1 MRQEW
6 VFAMNQR
13 LGRDRVR
20 FIKHFYKVGNDKIN
34 PDKLG
39 HAVSHCPYCGHK
51 DSFKV
56 RNGFVKCF
64 NASCV
69 ANGSLGFVQAIEHV
83 VGPRL
88 LIPEIERFTG
98 VPYNEDL
105 FTRRREESE

>member
-1 MRQEW
+1 MDKDWAFKTTQE
-6 VFAMNQR
+6 

-20 FIKHFYKVGNDKIN
+20 FIKHFYKVANEQIN

-39 HAVSHCPYCGHK
+39 HAVSHCPYCGQR
-51 DSFKV
+51 DCFKV

-64 NASCV
+64 NADCV
-69 ANGSLGFVQAIEHV
+69 AIGALGLVEAVEQV

-98 VPYNEDL
+98 VPYNGDL
-105 FTRRREESE
+105 FVRRRVESE